1 VVQMPLISPENA
13 PLAVQAADEH
23 VVLILISVGIGF
35 TAEEGRPIGEDAFDE
50 TTIGGEAEVEV
61 IRVEGFYPCH
71 LVDQAAKSVA
81 FFEWRIFVGIGQF
94 VKAGGSG
101 REEGFGAVRLHGVA
115 EGVKEIEDLGAGG
128 IVERDLR

>member
-1 VVQMPLISPENA
+1 MVQMPLISPENA

-61 IRVEGFYPCH
+61 IRVEGFIPVTS
-71 LVDQAAKSVA
+71 LT
-81 FFEWRIFVGIGQF
+81 RRR
-94 VKAGGSG
+94 KALRFLNGGSS
-101 REEGFGAVRLHGVA
+101 
-115 EGVKEIEDLGAGG
+115 
-128 IVERDLR
+128 